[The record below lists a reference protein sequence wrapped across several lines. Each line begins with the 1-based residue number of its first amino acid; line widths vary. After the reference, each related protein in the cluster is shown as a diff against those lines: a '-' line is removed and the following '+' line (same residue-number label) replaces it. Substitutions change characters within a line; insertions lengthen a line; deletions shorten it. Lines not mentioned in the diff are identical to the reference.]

1 LLYLRQVKLKNNMEG
16 LGDLVEVVAK
26 GTGITKV
33 VERVT
38 KGKDCGCAARKQKL
52 NKLVPFNLNKN

>member
-1 LLYLRQVKLKNNMEG
+1 MKG

-26 GTGITKV
+26 GTGVTKV

-38 KGKDCGCAARKQKL
+38 KGKDCGCTARKQKL
-52 NKLVPFNLNKN
+52 NKLFPFSLNKN